1 MHELKNKFKN
11 KKILI
16 YGYGKSGR
24 ASFNYLK
31 KNNEVFIYD
40 DFKKL
45 KKLPFLTLGNIKNLS
60 LDYIVLSP
68 GINIRKCKLKNFLKI
83 HGKKIVTDLDIFF
96 SAYPKNLKITI
107 TGTNGKSTT
116 ALLLFK
122 ILLTHKK
129 KAKLIGNIGKPMLST
144 NKASA
149 STIFVIEASSYQLE
163 YSQYFKTDYAI
174 ILNISPDHLE
184 RHGNIKNYTRAKFK
198 LITNQDKNSYSYIDR
213 NNKHLEKEVSRGNFK
228 SKLTKVKILNFKRIK
243 KYIHNP
249 YFHNLNNIQNLSFI
263 FELSKQLKLK
273 NKFVYKSINSFK
285 GLSYRQQIIKKSKN
299 LTIINDSKSTS
310 FSSSINLLKSY
321 KNIFWIMG
329 GLSKKNDKFELPK
342 KYFKNINCYI
352 YGKDKNFF
360 INNLKGKIKFQ
371 IFNTLNQVITKLKKD
386 IKKLKKVN
394 VIFSPAAASF
404 DQFLNFEERGK
415 FFNYLIKNKLLK

>member
-31 KNNEVFIYD
+31 KKNEVFIYD

-45 KKLPFLTLGNIKNLS
+45 KNLPFITLGNIKNLS
-60 LDYIVLSP
+60 FDYILVSP
-68 GINIRKCKLKNFLKI
+68 GINIRKCKLKNFLKS
-83 HGKKIVTDLDIFF
+83 HSNKIVTDLDIFYN
-96 SAYPKNLKITI
+96 AYPENLKITI

-122 ILLTHKK
+122 ILIAHKK
-129 KAKLIGNIGKPMLST
+129 KAKLIGNIGKPMLSINT
-144 NKASA
+144 ASP
-149 STIFVIEASSYQLE
+149 STIFVIEASSYQIE

-174 ILNISPDHLE
+174 ILNIAPDHLE

-198 LITNQDKNSYSYIDR
+198 LITNQDKNSYSYIDI
-213 NNKHLEKEVSRGNFK
+213 NNKHLKKEVSRRNFK
-228 SKLTKVKILNFKRIK
+228 SKLTKVKILNFKKIK
-243 KYIHNP
+243 KNIYNP
-249 YFHNLNNIQNLSFI
+249 YFHNFNNIQNLSFI

-273 NKFVYKSINSFK
+273 NKFIYKSINSFK

-329 GLSKKNDKFELPK
+329 GLSKKKDKFELPK

-352 YGKDKNFF
+352 YGKDKKFF
-360 INNLKGKIKFQ
+360 INSLKGKIKFQ

-394 VIFSPAAASF
+394 IIFSPSAASF

>member
-31 KNNEVFIYD
+31 KKNEVFIYD
-40 DFKKL
+40 DFKKI
-45 KKLPFLTLGNIKNLS
+45 KNLPFITLGNIKNLS
-60 LDYIVLSP
+60 FDYILLSP
-68 GINIRKCKLKNFLKI
+68 GINIRKCKLKNFLKN
-83 HGKKIVTDLDIFF
+83 HGNKIVTDLDIFYCV
-96 SAYPKNLKITI
+96 YPKNPKITI

-116 ALLLFK
+116 ALLLLK
-122 ILLTHKK
+122 ILIAHKK
-129 KAKLIGNIGKPMLST
+129 KAKLIGNIGKPMLSINT
-144 NKASA
+144 VSP
-149 STIFVIEASSYQLE
+149 STIFVIEASSYQIE
-163 YSQYFKTDYAI
+163 YSQYYKTDYAI
-174 ILNISPDHLE
+174 ILNIAPDHLE
-184 RHGNIKNYTRAKFK
+184 RHGNIKNYARAKFK
-198 LITNQDKNSYSYIDR
+198 LITNQDKKSYSYIDK
-213 NNKHLEKEVSRGNFK
+213 NNKHLEKELSRRNFK
-228 SKLTKVKILNFKRIK
+228 SKLTKVKILNFKKIK
-243 KYIHNP
+243 KNIYNP
-249 YFHNLNNIQNLSFI
+249 YFHNFNNIQNLSFI

-273 NKFVYKSINSFK
+273 NKFIYKSINSFK

-321 KNIFWIMG
+321 KNIFWILG

-352 YGKDKNFF
+352 YGKDKKFF

-386 IKKLKKVN
+386 IKKSKKVN
-394 VIFSPAAASF
+394 IIFSPSAASF

>member
-60 LDYIVLSP
+60 LDYILLSP

-122 ILLTHKK
+122 ILLMHKK

-144 NKASA
+144 NKDSA

-213 NNKHLEKEVSRGNFK
+213 NNKYLEK
-228 SKLTKVKILNFKRIK
+228 
-243 KYIHNP
+243 
-249 YFHNLNNIQNLSFI
+249 
-263 FELSKQLKLK
+263 
-273 NKFVYKSINSFK
+273 
-285 GLSYRQQIIKKSKN
+285 
-299 LTIINDSKSTS
+299 
-310 FSSSINLLKSY
+310 
-321 KNIFWIMG
+321 
-329 GLSKKNDKFELPK
+329 
-342 KYFKNINCYI
+342 
-352 YGKDKNFF
+352 
-360 INNLKGKIKFQ
+360 
-371 IFNTLNQVITKLKKD
+371 
-386 IKKLKKVN
+386 
-394 VIFSPAAASF
+394 
-404 DQFLNFEERGK
+404 
-415 FFNYLIKNKLLK
+415 